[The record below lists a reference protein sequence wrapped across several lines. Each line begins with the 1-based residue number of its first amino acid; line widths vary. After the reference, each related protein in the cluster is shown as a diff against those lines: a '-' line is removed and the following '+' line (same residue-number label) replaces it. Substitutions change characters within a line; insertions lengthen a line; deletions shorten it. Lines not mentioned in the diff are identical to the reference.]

1 VSEQIMTN
9 SSGGTGV
16 LLCGHGSREDDARVE
31 FERFVAATQLA
42 LAAREP
48 GASVTGAYL
57 EFAHPTIG
65 EGLDTLAKSGA
76 TRIVAQPLMLFAAG
90 HVKNDIPWEV
100 NTFAAGHREVRVDC
114 GRELS
119 LDAKLL
125 GAAADRARE
134 AEMRST
140 RAVRRSDTLLLVIGR
155 GTSDPDANGN
165 IAKLARMLWEG
176 LGMARAE
183 VAFSGIA
190 KPTIAEGLAHAA
202 RQGYPRVVVFPYFLF
217 TGVLVK
223 RIYRL
228 TEEAARQFPN
238 VEFLAA
244 PYLADHPLVV
254 ETVVD
259 RILGTGAAGSGSEGG
274 SGGAVADNCGL
285 CKYRTQIIGF
295 EGDTGAPQVGHHH
308 HVRGVLADPES
319 ESPDP

>member
-1 VSEQIMTN
+1 MTA
-9 SSGGTGV
+9 SRSRTGV

-31 FERFVAATQLA
+31 FERFVASADAA

-48 GASVTGAYL
+48 GAAVSGAYL

-65 EGLDTLAKSGA
+65 EGLEMMAKAGMG
-76 TRIVAQPLMLFAAG
+76 RIVAQPLMLFAAG

-100 NTFAAGHREVRVDC
+100 NTFAAAHPGLRLDC

-119 LDAKLL
+119 LDSKLL
-125 GAAADRARE
+125 AAAADRIRE
-134 AEMRST
+134 AQAQST
-140 RAVRRSDTLLLVIGR
+140 KAIRPSETLLLVIGR

-176 LGMARAE
+176 LGVARAE
-183 VAFSGIA
+183 IAFSGIA

-202 RQGYPRVVVFPYFLF
+202 RQGYPRVIVFPYFLF

-228 TEEAARQFPN
+228 TEEAAREHPEI
-238 VEFLAA
+238 EFLAA

-254 ETVVD
+254 ETVLD
-259 RILGTGAAGSGSEGG
+259 RVTGANAET
-274 SGGAVADNCGL
+274 VPDNCGL
-285 CKYRTQIIGF
+285 CKYREKIVGY
-295 EGDTGAPQVGHHH
+295 EGDSGAPQVGHHH
-308 HVRGVLADPES
+308 HVRGVLNDPASRNGEDR
-319 ESPDP
+319 DP

>member
-1 VSEQIMTN
+1 MN
-9 SSGGTGV
+9 DLRARTGV
-16 LLCGHGSREDDARVE
+16 LLCGHGSREDEARAE
-31 FERFVAATQLA
+31 FERFVTAAQST

-48 GASVTGAYL
+48 GAAIKGAYL

-65 EGLDTLAKSGA
+65 EGLAMLADAGA
-76 TRIVAQPLMLFAAG
+76 ARIVAQPLMLFAAG

-100 NTFAAGHREVRVDC
+100 NTFAASRPGTRVDC

-125 GAAADRARE
+125 AAAADRVRE
-134 AEMRST
+134 AEAQST
-140 RAVRRSDTLLLVIGR
+140 KPARLSDTLLLVIGR

-176 LGMARAE
+176 LGVARAE

-202 RQGYPRVVVFPYFLF
+202 RQGYPRVIVFPYFLF

-228 TEEAARQFPN
+228 TEDAARAFPD
-238 VEFLAA
+238 VEFVAA
-244 PYLADHPLVV
+244 HYLADHPLVV

-259 RILGTGAAGSGSEGG
+259 RILGAGGDAAGGG
-274 SGGAVADNCGL
+274 GTVADNCGL

-295 EGDTGAPQVGHHH
+295 EGDSGAPQVGHHH
-308 HVRGVLADPES
+308 HVRGVLADPEDGA
-319 ESPDP
+319 P

>member
-1 VSEQIMTN
+1 MA
-9 SSGGTGV
+9 GKTGV
-16 LLCGHGSREDDARVE
+16 LLCGHGSREDDARIE
-31 FERFVAATQLA
+31 FERFVAATQA
-42 LAAREP
+42 TLAARTP
-48 GASVTGAYL
+48 GAAVKGGYL

-65 EGLDTLAKSGA
+65 EGLEQLAAAGA
-76 TRIVAQPLMLFAAG
+76 ARIVAQPLMLFAAG
-90 HVKNDIPWEV
+90 HVKNDIPWEI
-100 NTFAAGHREVRVDC
+100 NTFAATHKNLRVDC

-125 GAAADRARE
+125 AAAADRVRE
-134 AEMRST
+134 VESRAT

-176 LGMARAE
+176 LGVARAE

-228 TEEAARQFPN
+228 TEDAEREFPN

-259 RILGTGAAGSGSEGG
+259 RILGTDAASG
-274 SGGAVADNCGL
+274 GGAVADNCGL
-285 CKYRTQIIGF
+285 CKYRTQIIGY
-295 EGDTGAPQVGHHH
+295 EGDNGAPQVGHHH
-308 HVRGVLADPES
+308 HVRGLLTDNGDRNP
-319 ESPDP
+319 

>member
-1 VSEQIMTN
+1 MT
-9 SSGGTGV
+9 SPTGTGI
-16 LLCGHGSREDDARVE
+16 LLCGHGSREDEARIE
-31 FERFVAATQLA
+31 FERFVASADRAMRLRDP
-42 LAAREP
+42 AAH
-48 GASVTGAYL
+48 VTGAYL

-65 EGLDTLAKSGA
+65 EGLGALAQQGVG
-76 TRIVAQPLMLFAAG
+76 RIVAQPLMLFAAG

-100 NTFAAGHREVRVDC
+100 NTFAAAHPGLTLDC

-125 GAAADRARE
+125 AAAADRVRE
-134 AEMRST
+134 AEASS
-140 RAVRRSDTLLLVIGR
+140 AKPVRRSDTLLLVIGR

-176 LGMARAE
+176 LGVARAE
-183 VAFSGIA
+183 IAFSGIA

-202 RQGYPRVVVFPYFLF
+202 RQGYARVIVFPYFLF

-228 TEEAARQFPN
+228 TEEAAREHAG

-254 ETVVD
+254 ETVLD
-259 RILGTGAAGSGSEGG
+259 RITA
-274 SGGAVADNCGL
+274 SGGGAPASDNCGL
-285 CKYRTQIIGF
+285 CKYREKIIGY
-295 EGDTGAPQVGHHH
+295 EGDSGAPQVGHHH
-308 HVRGVLADPES
+308 HVRGVLKQDEPS
-319 ESPDP
+319 

>member
-1 VSEQIMTN
+1 MT
-9 SSGGTGV
+9 SSGNTGV
-16 LLCGHGSREDDARVE
+16 LLCGHGSREDEARIE
-31 FERFVAATQLA
+31 FERFVESADRVLR
-42 LAAREP
+42 LRDP
-48 GASVTGAYL
+48 GSGVTGAYL
-57 EFAHPTIG
+57 EFAHPTIA
-65 EGLDTLAKSGA
+65 EGLEALMQKGA
-76 TRIVAQPLMLFAAG
+76 SRIVAQPLMLFAAG

-100 NTFAAGHREVRVDC
+100 NTFAAAHPQLRLDC

-125 GAAADRARE
+125 AAAADRVRE
-134 AEMRST
+134 GEALSSK
-140 RAVRRSDTLLLVIGR
+140 AIRRSETLLLVIGR

-183 VAFSGIA
+183 IAFSGIA

-202 RQGYPRVVVFPYFLF
+202 RQGYPRVIVFPYFLF

-228 TEEAARQFPN
+228 TEDAARQHPG

-254 ETVVD
+254 ETVLD
-259 RILGTGAAGSGSEGG
+259 RISA
-274 SGGAVADNCGL
+274 SGGASAADNCGL
-285 CKYRTQIIGF
+285 CKYREKIIGY
-295 EGDTGAPQVGHHH
+295 EDDSGAPQVGHHH
-308 HVRGVLADPES
+308 HVRGILKEEKQS
-319 ESPDP
+319 

>member
-1 VSEQIMTN
+1 MSDSKVK
-9 SSGGTGV
+9 TGV
-16 LLCGHGSREDDARVE
+16 LLCGHGSREDDARIE
-31 FERFVAATQLA
+31 FERFVVATQAA

-48 GASVTGAYL
+48 GAAVKGAYL

-65 EGLDTLAKSGA
+65 EGLDLLAGSGA
-76 TRIVAQPLMLFAAG
+76 ERIVAQPLMLFAAG

-100 NTFAAGHREVRVDC
+100 NTFAAAHGNLRVEC

-125 GAAADRARE
+125 AAAADRVRE
-134 AEMRST
+134 AESRAAK
-140 RAVRRSDTLLLVIGR
+140 AVRRSDTLLLVIGR

-176 LGMARAE
+176 LGVARAE

-228 TEEAARQFPN
+228 VDEAAREFPAI
-238 VEFLAA
+238 EFLAA

-259 RILGTGAAGSGSEGG
+259 RIVGAAGSGG
-274 SGGAVADNCGL
+274 SGAVADNCGL

-295 EGDTGAPQVGHHH
+295 EGDNGAPQVGHHH
-308 HVRGVLADPES
+308 HVRGVLAADPKTEGGDS
-319 ESPDP
+319 

>member
-1 VSEQIMTN
+1 MTEQA
-9 SSGGTGV
+9 TGV
-16 LLCGHGSREDDARVE
+16 LLCGHGSREDEARAE
-31 FERFVAATQLA
+31 FERFVAAADRA
-42 LAAREP
+42 LKARESS
-48 GASVTGAYL
+48 ASVTGAYL

-65 EGLDTLAKSGA
+65 EGLEAMAAAGMS
-76 TRIVAQPLMLFAAG
+76 RIAVQPLMLFAAG

-100 NTFAAGHREVRVDC
+100 NTFAAAHPGLAIEC

-125 GAAADRARE
+125 AAAADRVRE
-134 AEMRST
+134 VEALST
-140 RAVRRSDTLLLVIGR
+140 RAIRRSETLLLVIGR

-183 VAFSGIA
+183 IAFSGIA

-228 TEEAARQFPN
+228 TEEAARAHPN

-254 ETVVD
+254 ETVLD
-259 RILGTGAAGSGSEGG
+259 RIAATGAAQ
-274 SGGAVADNCGL
+274 VPDNCGL
-285 CKYRTQIIGF
+285 CKYRERIVGF
-295 EGDTGAPQVGHHH
+295 EDSEGAPQVGHHH
-308 HVRGVLADPES
+308 HVRGILEGENGEDRDP
-319 ESPDP
+319 

>member
-1 VSEQIMTN
+1 MN
-9 SSGGTGV
+9 DLRARTGV
-16 LLCGHGSREDDARVE
+16 LLCGHGSREDEARAE
-31 FERFVAATQLA
+31 FERFVTAAQST

-48 GASVTGAYL
+48 GAAIKGAYL

-65 EGLDTLAKSGA
+65 EGLAMLADAGA
-76 TRIVAQPLMLFAAG
+76 ARIVAQPLMLFAAG

-100 NTFAAGHREVRVDC
+100 NTFAASRPGTRVDC

-125 GAAADRARE
+125 AAAADRVRE
-134 AEMRST
+134 AEAQST
-140 RAVRRSDTLLLVIGR
+140 KPARLSDTLLLVIGR

-176 LGMARAE
+176 LGVARAE

-202 RQGYPRVVVFPYFLF
+202 RQGYPRVIVFPYFLF

-228 TEEAARQFPN
+228 TEDAARAFPD
-238 VEFLAA
+238 VEFVAA
-244 PYLADHPLVV
+244 HYLADHPLVV

-259 RILGTGAAGSGSEGG
+259 RILGAGGDAAGGG
-274 SGGAVADNCGL
+274 GTVADNCGL

-295 EGDTGAPQVGHHH
+295 EGDSGAPQVGHHH
-308 HVRGVLADPES
+308 HVRGVLADS
-319 ESPDP
+319 EDGAP

>member
-1 VSEQIMTN
+1 MRV
-9 SSGGTGV
+9 GV
-16 LLCGHGSREDDARVE
+16 DMSDSKGKAGMLLCGHGSREDDARAE
-31 FERFVAATQLA
+31 FERFVAATQAA

-48 GASVTGAYL
+48 GASVKGAYL

-65 EGLDTLAKSGA
+65 EGLELLAAAGA
-76 TRIVAQPLMLFAAG
+76 ARVVAQPLMLFAAG

-100 NTFAAGHREVRVDC
+100 NTFAASHKEVRVDC

-125 GAAADRARE
+125 GAAADRVRE
-134 AEMRST
+134 AETLSNK
-140 RAVRRSDTLLLVIGR
+140 AYRRSDTLLLVIGR

-165 IAKLARMLWEG
+165 IAKLARMMWEG
-176 LGMARAE
+176 LGVARAE
-183 VAFSGIA
+183 IAFSGIA

-202 RQGYPRVVVFPYFLF
+202 RQGYPRVIVFPYFLF

-228 TEEAARQFPN
+228 TEEAAREHPD

-259 RILGTGAAGSGSEGG
+259 RIQGIGND
-274 SGGAVADNCGL
+274 GGAVADNCGL
-285 CKYRTQIIGF
+285 CKYRTQIIGY
-295 EGDTGAPQVGHHH
+295 EGDSGAPQVGHHH
-308 HVRGVLADPES
+308 HVRGVLADDSKS
-319 ESPDP
+319 EDRDP

>member
-1 VSEQIMTN
+1 MTAPHPP
-9 SSGGTGV
+9 TGV
-16 LLCGHGSREDDARVE
+16 LLCGHGSREDDARAE
-31 FERFVAATQLA
+31 FERFVVAADAA
-42 LAAREP
+42 LKARGP

-65 EGLDTLAKSGA
+65 EGLDAIAKSGMG
-76 TRIVAQPLMLFAAG
+76 RIVAQPLMLFAAG

-100 NTFAAGHREVRVDC
+100 NTFAAAHPGVRIDC

-125 GAAADRARE
+125 AAAADRVRE
-134 AEMRST
+134 AESRSA
-140 RAVRRSDTLLLVIGR
+140 RATRRSETLLLVIGR

-183 VAFSGIA
+183 IAFSGIA

-202 RQGYPRVVVFPYFLF
+202 SQGHPRVIVFPYFLF

-223 RIYRL
+223 RIYKL
-228 TEEAARQFPN
+228 TEDAARANPN
-238 VEFLAA
+238 TEFLAA

-254 ETVVD
+254 ETVLD
-259 RILGTGAAGSGSEGG
+259 RIAGTGDT
-274 SGGAVADNCGL
+274 VPDNCGL
-285 CKYRTQIIGF
+285 CKYRERIVGF
-295 EGDTGAPQVGHHH
+295 ENAEGAPQVGHHH
-308 HVRGVLADPES
+308 HVRGILNGDASNGEDRDP
-319 ESPDP
+319 